1 MSRMH
6 THAETVVLLSGLWL
20 PPWSLTLLKR
30 RLTACGFA
38 VRVIHYRSV
47 RGNLAENAHALQAQ
61 LTAIPADTVHFVGY
75 SLGGVLI
82 RALFE
87 HHPRQRPGRIV
98 TLATPH
104 LGSQAASG
112 LARYRLGRR
121 LLGRSV
127 GNIVEGATRA
137 WTPPARDIGSLAGT
151 GGLGLGRWV
160 TRLPAPHDGTVA
172 LVETQLPGAAD
183 SVALPVSHAGM
194 LFSGAVARQICHF
207 LKSGRFGR

>member
-1 MSRMH
+1 MR
-6 THAETVVLLSGLWL
+6 TNRETVVLLSGLWL

-30 RLTACGFA
+30 RLTACGFE

-47 RGNLAENAHALQAQ
+47 HGNLVENAHALQAQ
-61 LTAIPADTVHFVGY
+61 LAAIPADTVHFVGY

-87 HHPRQRPGRIV
+87 HYPRQRPGRIV

-112 LARYRLGRR
+112 LARSRWGRR

-127 GNIVEGATRA
+127 GDIVEGATRA
-137 WTPPARDIGSLAGT
+137 WTPPARDFGSLAGT

-160 TRLPAPHDGTVA
+160 ARLPVPHDGTVA
-172 LVETQLPGAAD
+172 LVETQLPGATD
-183 SVALPVSHAGM
+183 RVALPVSHAGM
-194 LFSGAVARQICHF
+194 LFSGAVARQICQF
-207 LKSGRFGR
+207 LKTGRFGR

>member
-1 MSRMH
+1 MR
-6 THAETVVLLSGLWL
+6 TNRETVVLLSGLWL

-30 RLTACGFA
+30 RLTACGFE

-47 RGNLAENAHALQAQ
+47 HGNLVENAHALQAQ
-61 LTAIPADTVHFVGY
+61 LAAIPADTVHFVGY

-87 HHPRQRPGRIV
+87 HYPRQRPGRIV

-112 LARYRLGRR
+112 LARSRWGRR

-127 GNIVEGATRA
+127 GDIVAGATRA
-137 WTPPARDIGSLAGT
+137 WTPPARDFGSLAGT

-160 TRLPAPHDGTVA
+160 ARLPVPHDGTVA
-172 LVETQLPGAAD
+172 LVETQLPGATD
-183 SVALPVSHAGM
+183 RVALPVSHAGM
-194 LFSGAVARQICHF
+194 LFSGAVARQICQF
-207 LKSGRFGR
+207 LKTGRFGR

>member
-1 MSRMH
+1 MH
-6 THAETVVLLSGLWL
+6 AHAETVVLLSGLWL

-30 RLTACGFA
+30 RLTVCGFE

-47 RGNLAENAHALQAQ
+47 RANLAENAHALQAQ
-61 LTAIPADTVHFVGY
+61 LAAIPADTVHFVGY

-104 LGSQAASG
+104 LGSQAAS
-112 LARYRLGRR
+112 RLVRSHWGRR

-127 GNIVEGATRA
+127 GDIVEGATCT
-137 WTPPARDIGSLAGT
+137 WTPPARDFGSLAGT

-160 TRLPAPHDGTVA
+160 ARLPAPHDGTVA
-172 LVETQLPGAAD
+172 LVETQLPGATD
-183 SVALPVSHAGM
+183 TVALPVSHASM

-207 LKSGRFGR
+207 LKTGRFSR